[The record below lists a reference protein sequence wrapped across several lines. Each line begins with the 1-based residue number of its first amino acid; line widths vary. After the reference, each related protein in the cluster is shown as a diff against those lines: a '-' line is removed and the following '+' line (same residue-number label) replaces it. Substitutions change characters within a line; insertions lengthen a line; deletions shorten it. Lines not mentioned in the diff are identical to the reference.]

1 MFHKKTVKKQT
12 QIKLSES
19 RENYRLLV
27 EHIPVGIIIRSEKK
41 VEFINIREARNYSN
55 FKMQIPIRDYESLK
69 GYVNHIINGEKDVL
83 WPGKPLYF
91 CKTSGTTSGEKYIP
105 ISKKSM
111 PNHITAARDA
121 ILSYVAETK
130 NTSIVNGKMIFLQ
143 GSPKLTK
150 TGDILTGRLSGIV
163 AHHIPVYLT
172 KVYNWMAVALLLT
185 GLVAYFTAQSEMM
198 IQAIFG
204 NRILFFG
211 LIIGELALVGYISAR
226 IHKLSSYNATLLF
239 LAYTVLNGLTMA
251 VIFLAYTSA
260 SIASTFM
267 ITAGTFGIMSIYGYF
282 TKSDLTK
289 IGNLAFMALIGIIIA
304 SVVNMFMQS
313 EMMSWVIS
321 YLGVAIFIGLTAYD
335 TQKLKRIAINGF
347 ENEESMEKNAIL
359 GALTLYLDFINLF
372 LFLLRIFGD
381 RK

>member
-1 MFHKKTVKKQT
+1 M
-12 QIKLSES
+12 
-19 RENYRLLV
+19 ENNLQD
-27 EHIPVGIIIRSEKK
+27 
-41 VEFINIREARNYSN
+41 SN
-55 FKMQIPIRDYESLK
+55 FTQKQLD
-69 GYVNHIINGEKDVL
+69 
-83 WPGKPLYF
+83 
-91 CKTSGTTSGEKYIP
+91 
-105 ISKKSM
+105 IS
-111 PNHITAARDA
+111 
-121 ILSYVAETK
+121 
-130 NTSIVNGKMIFLQ
+130 Q
-143 GSPKLTK
+143 GVS
-150 TGDILTGRLSGIV
+150 
-163 AHHIPVYLT
+163 VYLT
-172 KVYNWMAVALLLT
+172 KVYNWMAIALLLT
-185 GLVAYFTAQSEMM
+185 GIVAYVTSQSEAMV
-198 IQAIFG
+198 QAIFG
-204 NRILFFG
+204 SKILFFG
-211 LIIGELALVGYISAR
+211 IIIGELALVGYISAR

-372 LFLLRIFGD
+372 LFLLRILGN